1 MRAGSNPVASA
12 KIVYNKYMA
21 DETSKT
27 LWDSVRTSKFFKF
40 FKKLLKIIFITWPIG
55 VGFTIWH
62 LAKPDQYDHYI
73 TEHVHPDRRK
83 AKK

>member
-12 KIVYNKYMA
+12 KIVYNIVMA
-21 DETSKT
+21 DESKT
-27 LWDSVRTSKFFKF
+27 FWDSVRTNKFFKF
-40 FKKLLKIIFITWPIG
+40 LKKVFYTILITWPIG
-55 VGFTIWH
+55 IGFTIWH

>member
-21 DETSKT
+21 DESKT
-27 LWDSVRTSKFFKF
+27 FWDSVRTNKFFKF
-40 FKKLLKIIFITWPIG
+40 LKKVFYTILITWPIAIG
-55 VGFTIWH
+55 LTIWH
-62 LAKPDQYDHYI
+62 LAKPDQFDHYI